1 MVNVKNFKYNEMNL
15 RVTYI
20 DDSART
26 IEHVVDN
33 KTISLATITPIS
45 DETRKKLDTERQ
57 TGFCLNPSQQLLRVF
72 ELLTA

>member
-1 MVNVKNFKYNEMNL
+1 MVNVKNFKFNEMNL
-15 RVTYI
+15 RVTYV
-20 DDSART
+20 DDHART

-33 KTISLATITPIS
+33 KTISSAEIKPIS
-45 DETRKKLDTERQ
+45 DETRKRLDTERE